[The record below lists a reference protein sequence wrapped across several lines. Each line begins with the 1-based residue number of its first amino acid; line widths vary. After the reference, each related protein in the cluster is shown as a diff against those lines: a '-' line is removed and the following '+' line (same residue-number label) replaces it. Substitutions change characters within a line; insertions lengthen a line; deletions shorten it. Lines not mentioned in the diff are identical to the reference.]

1 MAVIRSPL
9 FELWLGGIPRML
21 YPYFLKVFLSST
33 PVSSKN
39 MNMSGAYNE
48 CFFFLFQLLS
58 HLLFL
63 SLSCLLFSLQLP
75 FFPHFLT
82 SASACFLSFISCRTV
97 ASVTSL
103 ALSLIAFFLRPVLDG
118 RGWGSTSNSLRTS
131 SELDN
136 DLRDGVVIRLADAE
150 TEEVT
155 LAEVA

>member
-58 HLLFL
+58 HLFFL

-97 ASVTSL
+97 ASVISL
-103 ALSLIAFFLRPVLDG
+103 ALSLIAFFLRPGVPG
-118 RGWGSTSNSLRTS
+118 NSGITSVSSTVWSSYYSYETPSLIYFLLQKLTTPPRYF
-131 SELDN
+131 
-136 DLRDGVVIRLADAE
+136 
-150 TEEVT
+150 
-155 LAEVA
+155 